1 MCEGVGEGVECLS
14 GCGQRVRVGG
24 VSEWAESLSGWSV

>member
-1 MCEGVGEGVECLS
+1 MGRESEGVECLS
-14 GCGQRVRVGG
+14 GQRVRVGG